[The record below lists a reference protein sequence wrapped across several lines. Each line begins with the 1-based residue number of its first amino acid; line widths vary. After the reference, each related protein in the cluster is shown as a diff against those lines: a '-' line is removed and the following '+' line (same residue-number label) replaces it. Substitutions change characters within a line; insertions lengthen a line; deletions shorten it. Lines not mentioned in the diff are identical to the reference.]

1 MTTLRQKFI
10 RDLALRGRALRTQET
25 YVRYIAD
32 LAKHYGRSPDR
43 LGREEIGDWLHHL
56 QTARR
61 YSASSLNL
69 AVCACRF
76 FYGTTLG
83 RPMEAIKSSVPRCRD
98 PRKLPHV
105 YSPEQVERLLT
116 LGCPEKRDRAF
127 LMTVYAAG
135 LRLREACMLGVED
148 VDSARNQL
156 RIRHAKGGRERC
168 VTVSTQLI
176 DELRRYW
183 LIERKRPWLF
193 YAPWAPERPMG
204 RATAQSIYYRA
215 VSRAGLTRRGGIHT
229 LRHSYATHLLENGVE
244 ITLVQRQ
251 LGHGLLSTTAIYL
264 HVREERLAQIKN
276 PLGLIRLGQA
286 SVRMATAQALPDY
299 SI

>member
-10 RDLALRGRALRTQET
+10 RDLALRGRAPRTQET

-32 LAKHYGRSPDR
+32 LAMHYGRSPDG
-43 LGREEIGDWLHHL
+43 LGGEQIADWLYHL
-56 QTARR
+56 KTARR
-61 YSASSLNL
+61 FSPSSLNL

-83 RPMEAIKSSVPRCRD
+83 RSTENIKSSAPRCRD
-98 PRKLPHV
+98 PRKIPHV
-105 YSPEQVERLLT
+105 YSPEQIERLLT
-116 LGCPEKRDRAF
+116 AGCTDPRDRAF

-168 VTVSTQLI
+168 VTVSAQLM
-176 DELRRYW
+176 DELRVYW
-183 LIERKRPWLF
+183 LVARKRPWLF
-193 YAPWAPERPMG
+193 FAPWAPERPMG

-215 VSRAGLTRRGGIHT
+215 VRRAGLARRGGIHT

-251 LGHGLLSTTAIYL
+251 LRHGLLSTTALYL

-276 PLGLIRLGQA
+276 PLGLIHLGQA
-286 SVRMATAQALPDY
+286 PAKMATAEPSPDY